1 MGYGLFTMTIQSA
14 RANRPADRRNQLIEW
29 AADLFVQRGYP
40 HVSMA
45 DIARAAGVTAPS
57 LYRHFDDKR
66 DLLGAAVLSG
76 VDDLEVCTDRALA
89 EPSSSTRATLRAL
102 FEAIAKRPLSASLW
116 RWTGGYL
123 SDEQNREVALRTR
136 VVLRRW
142 ADALLGGGA
151 GPGAGSA
158 ASGPN
163 ESGAGSAAS
172 GPNQSSTDLAD
183 WERSQLTW
191 ALLSVAGS
199 GAVHKTRLSPSK
211 EVDELVGR
219 GERLLHLRPSQAPP
233 RAHAVPASPSTTRR
247 DEILDAASALFS
259 ERGYADVGVDEIGA
273 AVGISGPSVYNHF
286 PSKQAILVGIGQR
299 SAARLEAGLIAAY
312 ASAPDPGSP
321 DGAAQI
327 LAALVDSYVTVI
339 TATPDLSVSFNN
351 SSALSD
357 DPAATA
363 LVDSQRRY
371 VARWIE
377 LLPQADPTI
386 VGPAE
391 AGVGVHAALSIVN
404 DAVRLRRGTSRPEFG
419 AEMAYLMKGV
429 LLATVEQ

>member
-1 MGYGLFTMTIQSA
+1 MGYGLFTMTMQSA
-14 RANRPADRRNQLIEW
+14 RASRPADRRSQLIER

-76 VDDLEVCTDRALA
+76 VDDLETCTDRALA
-89 EPSSSTRATLRAL
+89 QPSSSTRDTLRAL
-102 FEAIAKRPLSASLW
+102 FEALAKRPLSASLW
-116 RWTGGYL
+116 RWTGAYL

-136 VVLRRW
+136 AVLRRW
-142 ADALLGGGA
+142 ADALLGPASGS
-151 GPGAGSA
+151 GPDASGIGSE
-158 ASGPN
+158 ASGPA
-163 ESGAGSAAS
+163 ESGRPGSPLAGS
-172 GPNQSSTDLAD
+172 
-183 WERSQLTW
+183 ERSQLTW

-199 GAVHKTRLSPSK
+199 AAVHKTRLSPSK
-211 EVDELVGR
+211 EVDELVDR
-219 GERLLHLRPSQAPP
+219 GLRLLALRPSQAPP
-233 RAHAVPASPSTTRR
+233 RSPAMPASPSTTRR
-247 DEILDAASALFS
+247 DEILDAASTLFS

-286 PSKQAILVGIGQR
+286 PSKEAILVGIGQR
-299 SAARLEAGLIAAY
+299 SAARLEAGVIAAY
-312 ASAPDPGSP
+312 ASAPDLSSP
-321 DGAAQI
+321 GAAAAV
-327 LAALVDSYVTVI
+327 LRALVDSYVAVI

-351 SSALSD
+351 SAALSAS
-357 DPAATA
+357 PAAA
-363 LVDSQRRY
+363 LLDSQRRY

-377 LLPQADPTI
+377 LLPQADPTV

-404 DAVRLRRGTSRPEFG
+404 DAVRLRRGTLRPEFG
-419 AEMAYLMKGV
+419 AEMAYLMTGV
-429 LLATVEQ
+429 LLTTVDR

>member
-1 MGYGLFTMTIQSA
+1 MGYGLFTMTMQSA
-14 RANRPADRRNQLIEW
+14 RASRPADRRSQLIER

-76 VDDLEVCTDRALA
+76 VDDLETCTDRALA
-89 EPSSSTRATLRAL
+89 QPSSSIRDTLRAL
-102 FEAIAKRPLSASLW
+102 FEALAKRPLSASLW
-116 RWTGGYL
+116 RWTVGYL

-136 VVLRRW
+136 AVLRRW
-142 ADALLGGGA
+142 ADALLGPA
-151 GPGAGSA
+151 GAGSD
-158 ASGPN
+158 ASGPE
-163 ESGAGSAAS
+163 ESGAGSETS
-172 GPNQSSTDLAD
+172 GPNKPGGATPLAD

-199 GAVHKTRLSPSK
+199 SAVHKTRLSPSK

-219 GERLLHLRPSQAPP
+219 GLRLLALRPSQAPP
-233 RAHAVPASPSTTRR
+233 RGPAMPASPSTTRR
-247 DEILDAASALFS
+247 DEILDAASTLFS

-286 PSKQAILVGIGQR
+286 PSKEAILVGIGQR
-299 SAARLEAGLIAAY
+299 SAARLEAGVIAAY
-312 ASAPDPGSP
+312 ASAPDLSSP
-321 DGAAQI
+321 GAAAAV
-327 LAALVDSYVTVI
+327 LRALVDSYVTVI

-351 SSALSD
+351 SAALSA
-357 DPAATA
+357 DPAAA
-363 LVDSQRRY
+363 LLDSQRRY

-377 LLPQADPTI
+377 LLPQADPT
-386 VGPAE
+386 VAGPAE

-404 DAVRLRRGTSRPEFG
+404 DAVRLRRGTLRPEFG
-419 AEMAYLMKGV
+419 AEMAYLMTGV
-429 LLATVEQ
+429 LLTTVDR